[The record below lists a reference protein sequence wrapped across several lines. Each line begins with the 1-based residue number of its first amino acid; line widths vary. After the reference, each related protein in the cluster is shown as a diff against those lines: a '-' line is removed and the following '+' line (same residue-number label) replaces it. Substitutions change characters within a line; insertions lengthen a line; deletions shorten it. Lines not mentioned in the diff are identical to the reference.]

1 MSKDKKLEN
10 KLYKT
15 TENILKNYIF
25 LDGSINKQEKELE
38 SLENDLKGLYIES
51 EDYERDSKGTSGGGF
66 TGGISKV
73 TENKIIRKEKIMLE
87 LIPNLEKK
95 IDRKLNQLNRD
106 KNRMKDIEIA
116 INNLSVIDSRAK
128 DIIEMYFFERRKVA
142 YICEKVFLEEAQV
155 HRIKSLG
162 IKAIRNQIFGFDA
175 LEEDDNLISRL
186 KSS

>member
-1 MSKDKKLEN
+1 MRNEKKLEN

-25 LDGSINKQEKELE
+25 LDGNIYKQEKELE
-38 SLENDLKGLYIES
+38 SLEKDLKGLYIELS
-51 EDYERDSKGTSGGGF
+51 DYERDCKGLSGGSF
-66 TGGISKV
+66 NGGISKV
-73 TENKIIRKEKIMLE
+73 TENKIIRKEKIKTE
-87 LIPNLEKK
+87 LIPGLEKK
-95 IDRKLNQLNRD
+95 IDKKLNQLDRD
-106 KNRMKDIEIA
+106 KNRMKDIEIS

-162 IKAIRNQIFGFDA
+162 IKAIRNQIFGFNA
-175 LEEDDNLISRL
+175 LEEDDNLISML
-186 KSS
+186 DS